1 MKVFSNFKLFYGVH
15 FMKQIAVFDWSVIV
29 SSFSWDMLKFDLLK
43 LVLAVVFGAV
53 IGSERSRHGRAA
65 GMRTHILVS
74 LGACMTSMVSLFVS
88 DILMQQG
95 DVLRIPAQVISGI
108 GFLGAGMIILKSN
121 NVITGLTTAAGIWT
135 TGVIG
140 IAVGYGYIAGA
151 AIGVVLFLVTIT
163 LFSRFERRKR
173 LAQVFYVEVGDMY
186 ATNRVMEDI
195 SALISGEH
203 SIRTMPPRTETSGN
217 IGLNIVI
224 ERRGN
229 LTVKDICE
237 IKDVVFAIED

>member
-1 MKVFSNFKLFYGVH
+1 MGNMVVFN
-15 FMKQIAVFDWSVIV
+15 WSVIC
-29 SSFSWDMLKFDLLK
+29 SSFSWSVLKYDLLK
-43 LVLAVVFGAV
+43 LLIAVVFGAI

-65 GMRTHILVS
+65 GMRTHILVCM
-74 LGACMTSMVSLFVS
+74 GACMTSMVSIFVS
-88 DILMQQG
+88 DVLMHQG

-140 IAVGYGYIAGA
+140 IAVGYGFFTGALAGV
-151 AIGVVLFLVTIT
+151 ILFLITIT
-163 LFSRFERRKR
+163 LFSKFERRKR
-173 LAQVFYVEVGDMY
+173 MAQVFYVEVGDMY
-186 ATNRVMEDI
+186 QTNRVMDEI
-195 SALISGEH
+195 SAIIDSEF
-203 SIRTMPPRTETSGN
+203 SIRTMPPRSEKSGN
-217 IGLNIVI
+217 IGLNVVI

-229 LTVKDICE
+229 LTVKDICA

>member
-1 MKVFSNFKLFYGVH
+1 
-15 FMKQIAVFDWSVIV
+15 MKQIVTFDWSILIG
-29 SSFSWDMLKFDLLK
+29 SFTWEVLKYDLLK
-43 LVLAVVFGAV
+43 LALSVAFGAV

-74 LGACMTSMVSLFVS
+74 LGACMTAMISMFVS
-88 DILMQQG
+88 DVLLQQG

-140 IAVGYGYIAGA
+140 IAVGYGYISGA
-151 AIGVVLFLVTIT
+151 AISVVLFLVTIT

-173 LAQVFYVEVGDMY
+173 LAQVFYVEVGNMY
-186 ATNRVMEDI
+186 HTNRVMEDI
-195 SALISGEH
+195 SALIDGEF
-203 SIRTMPPRTETSGN
+203 SIRTMPPRTEKSGN

-229 LTVKDICE
+229 LTVNEICAIE
-237 IKDVVFAIED
+237 DVVFAIED

>member
-1 MKVFSNFKLFYGVH
+1 
-15 FMKQIAVFDWSVIV
+15 MKQVVMFDWSILLG
-29 SSFSWDMLKFDLLK
+29 SLNWDVLKYDLLK
-43 LVLAVVFGAV
+43 LLLAVVFGAV

-74 LGACMTSMVSLFVS
+74 LGACMTSMISMFVS
-88 DILMQQG
+88 DVLMQQG

-121 NVITGLTTAAGIWT
+121 NVITGLTTAAGIWA

-140 IAVGYGYIAGA
+140 IAVGYGYISGA
-151 AIGVVLFLVTIT
+151 AISVVLFLVTIT

-186 ATNRVMEDI
+186 QTNRVMDDI
-195 SALISGEH
+195 SALIDGEF
-203 SIRTMPPRTETSGN
+203 SIRTMPPRSEKSGN

-224 ERRGN
+224 ERRGK
-229 LTVKDICE
+229 LTVNEICA